1 MVSTLVVGTNTY
13 QLQASADTILGDNI
27 ATAAW
32 ATKSPNTKAQALIT
46 AFYMM
51 ETQAW
56 QGEKTGGDAQ
66 TAQHPRIGLTNC
78 NGDEIDSASI
88 APDILR
94 AQALLAFEL
103 SVDPSIAGSP
113 NTGSNIKKLQA
124 GSASIEYFERTDD
137 DEFPT
142 TRFPARV
149 QELLACYLESGA
161 FTGGTEAFGTDGES
175 IFGPCDYPSDLTQP
189 Y

>member
-13 QLQASADTILGDNI
+13 QLQASANTILGDNI
-27 ATAAW
+27 ATMSW
-32 ATKSPNTKAQALIT
+32 ATKPSSTKDAALIT
-46 AFYMM
+46 AFYLL
-51 ETQAW
+51 ETQRW
-56 QGEKTGGDAQ
+56 QGEKTGGAGQ

-78 NGDEIDSASI
+78 NGDEIDENTT

-94 AQALLAFEL
+94 AQALLAYEL
-103 SVDPSIAGSP
+103 VTNPKLAGSA
-113 NTGSNIKKLQA
+113 NTGSNIKRLQA

-149 QELLACYLESGA
+149 QELIACYIEGQNIGGVES
-161 FTGGTEAFGTDGES
+161 FGTDGDS
-175 IFGPCDYPSDLTQP
+175 IFDPCDDYDRTEPF
-189 Y
+189 